1 MAKTRVF
8 ISFDYDHDLDL
19 KNFLVGQALNEDAP
33 FKIADWSVKTASPGW
48 KEDARRRIRAADV
61 VAVICGQYTHTA
73 TGVAAESKIAQDEGV
88 SYFFLKGRKD
98 KTCTK
103 PTSAKS
109 SDKLY
114 KWTWENLKLLIGG
127 SR

>member
-1 MAKTRVF
+1 MGKTRVF

-19 KNFLVGQALNEDAP
+19 KNLLVGQAKNSDSP
-33 FKIADWSVKTASPGW
+33 FEIADWSIKDPSPGW
-48 KEDARRRIRAADV
+48 KAEARRRIRAADV
-61 VAVICGQYTHTA
+61 VAVICGQHTHTA
-73 TGVAAESKIAQDEGV
+73 TGVAAELTISQEEGV
-88 SYFFLKGRKD
+88 SYFLLKGRAD

-114 KWTWENLKLLIGG
+114 NWTWPNLKLLVGG

>member
-1 MAKTRVF
+1 MAQTRVF

-19 KNFLVGQALNEDAP
+19 KNFLVGQAKNEDAP
-33 FKIADWSVKTASPGW
+33 FEIADWSVKTASPGW
-48 KEDARRRIRAADV
+48 KAEARRRIRAADV
-61 VAVICGQYTHTA
+61 VVILCGQYTHTA
-73 TGVAAESKIAQDEGV
+73 TGVATELTIAQDEDIP
-88 SYFFLKGRKD
+88 YFLLKGRKD

-109 SDKLY
+109 SDKMY
-114 KWTWENLKLLIGG
+114 RWTWENLKLLIGG